1 MRSEE
6 PLTLRSDPNLLTIEE
21 AMTAGFRDGKSFGDI
36 GHFDLSS
43 PGVLTQS
50 AADECAKEHPN
61 GT

>member
-1 MRSEE
+1 
-6 PLTLRSDPNLLTIEE
+6 
-21 AMTAGFRDGKSFGDI
+21 MTAGFRDGKSFGDI